1 MSEKI
6 IKRGE
11 IYWIHL
17 PLTNKNNKE
26 TNGQLGVVVSSDE
39 QNSIS
44 HFVTVVPFIL
54 ESDKLCPFEVTVEFN
69 QKNGKILTSQITTI
83 EKKRLCE
90 KMGELNKEVMNQ
102 IEQSLYLVLV
112 SPNSSSNKK

>member
-1 MSEKI
+1 MSKKI

-17 PLTNKNNKE
+17 PLTSENNKE
-26 TNGQLGVVVSSDE
+26 SNEQLGVVVSSDE

-44 HFVTVVPFIL
+44 HFVIVAPFIL

-90 KMGELNKEVMNQ
+90 KMGKLSNEAMNLVEKSLCLILVFPNPLN
-102 IEQSLYLVLV
+102 
-112 SPNSSSNKK
+112 